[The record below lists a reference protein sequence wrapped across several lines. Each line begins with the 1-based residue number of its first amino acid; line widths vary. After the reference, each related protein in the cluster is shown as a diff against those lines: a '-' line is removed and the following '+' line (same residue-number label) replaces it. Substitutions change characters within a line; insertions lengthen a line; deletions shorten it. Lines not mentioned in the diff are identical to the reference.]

1 MDCRTGFFFSFAYLL
16 TFFFMVFA
24 WLKEY
29 EILNRFATNN
39 KIPARNLLLTSGVF
53 AFSFI
58 VRTLLDFTALFDAK
72 DLINLQEESCLNN
85 KAGWALLVF
94 GVHFFGEILPLS
106 LLFWLQAKIYQ
117 KQS

>member
-1 MDCRTGFFFSFAYLL
+1 
-16 TFFFMVFA
+16 MVFA

-72 DLINLQEESCLNN
+72 GLINLQEDSC
-85 KAGWALLVF
+85 
-94 GVHFFGEILPLS
+94 
-106 LLFWLQAKIYQ
+106 
-117 KQS
+117 